1 MSDLLQFDRDVFVW
15 INTDW
20 SNPVFNVVMPG
31 VTHFADAASVF
42 LWIVFIG
49 LFMGRQ
55 LARSTGTDQ
64 GKVQRRMI
72 MKAVVLFGLY
82 MVLIYGV
89 NAGAY
94 NSLKHLVHRPRPF
107 MQQTV
112 ILRVSPA
119 TASVMGNH
127 SSFPSGH
134 AANAFMV
141 AVLLAERFRRKRYCL
156 YGMAAL
162 VAFSRIYLGVH
173 YPSDVL
179 MGCLLGWSITSLMLY
194 LYPPRN
200 RTAGDLLLVS
210 RAEPLW

>member
-1 MSDLLQFDRDVFVW
+1 MSDLLQFDRAAFAW

-20 SNPVFNVVMPG
+20 SNPIFNVVMPW

-55 LARSTGTDQ
+55 LARSIGNGQ
-64 GKVQRRMI
+64 GKEQRRII
-72 MKAVVLFGLY
+72 MKAVVLFCLY
-82 MVLIYGV
+82 MLLIYGV

-94 NSLKHLVHRPRPF
+94 NGLKHLFHRPRPF

-112 ILRVSPA
+112 ILRVSP
-119 TASVMGNH
+119 TTLSVSDND

-141 AVLLAERFRRKRYCL
+141 AVLLAERFRRKRYYL

-179 MGCLLGWSITSLMLY
+179 MGCLSGWSIASLMLY
-194 LYPPRN
+194 LYPPRI
-200 RTAGDLLLVS
+200 AGDHLLV
-210 RAEPLW
+210 